1 MTSLY
6 DQFFS
11 ETNINHIYNILKN
24 IVKNEFEYN
33 IENDEINFTL
43 FKTKMSKI
51 FNDTN
56 KLTLDEINKDLLS
69 EMINYFIQ
77 KIKDEEKNKIDN
89 KNNNDIDLMDEYNKF
104 ILQRDDVS
112 ISLENNLNNPENSI
126 TDAENGLNSIDKNL
140 ISNEITTVKKNK
152 KKKKKSIMLSSKDRI
167 NKESNRF
174 NYKIQS
180 PIDPISE
187 LDSLIIPIEETIH
200 FTSPMLK
207 IKIEEVDLDIL
218 LTCTNILE
226 VNNYKYGIYKP
237 EKHLIT
243 KTSSILTI
251 SIESIY
257 GKEEYDSD
265 IVTISLDNDDNKIK
279 LDDVEDF
286 NTGDILI
293 LSSKDL
299 FEFSKIVKKDN
310 RSKTLDMDEIINFK
324 EGDEIS
330 ILNSNLQNTLIFK

>member
-1 MTSLY
+1 MSSLY

-11 ETNINHIYNILKN
+11 DTNVTHIYNVLKN
-24 IVKNEFEYN
+24 IIKNEFNYDIGN
-33 IENDEINFTL
+33 NDINFTL
-43 FKTKMSKI
+43 FKTKMNKI

-56 KLTLDEINKDLLS
+56 KLNLDEINKDLLS

-77 KIKDEEKNKIDN
+77 KIKDEEKDKI
-89 KNNNDIDLMDEYNKF
+89 NNTDDSNIDLMDEYNKF
-104 ILQRDDVS
+104 ILQRSENVN
-112 ISLENNLNNPENSI
+112 INLENNLSNIENNQENNQ
-126 TDAENGLNSIDKNL
+126 ENI
-140 ISNEITTVKKNK
+140 EIKPKQEVQLKK
-152 KKKKKSIMLSSKDRI
+152 KKKKKSIVVSSKDRI

-180 PIDPISE
+180 PIEKISE

-207 IKIEEVDLDIL
+207 VIIEEIDLDVV

-226 VNNYKYGIYKP
+226 INNYKYGIYKS
-237 EKHLIT
+237 EKNLIN

-257 GKEEYDSD
+257 GLEEYDSD
-265 IVTISLDNDDNKIK
+265 ILNIVLDDNSKIK
-279 LDDVEDF
+279 LDNIEDF
-286 NTGDILI
+286 NIGDILI
-293 LSSKDL
+293 LSNKEKI
-299 FEFSKIVKKDN
+299 EFSKIIKKDN
-310 RSKTLDMDEIINFK
+310 KKNEFELDEIINFK
-324 EGDEIS
+324 EGDELS